1 MIFIS
6 EVTMQTIAEAVII
19 LFALLLFR
27 SFITNIIIKILK
39 KLSEKYNLKNIALVV
54 SSIENPMIN
63 FFTCTGIYFA
73 LIVLPFTA
81 NIAIFINRVY
91 RTFVIITLTQ
101 GALKIVTAYA
111 SELNNAY
118 INKNDKNE
126 RIQMSKTVFPLVS
139 KLIKAII
146 IIIAVAA
153 IAVEFNFRQLSSIIT
168 GIGIGGAALA
178 LASQDLIKNF
188 FGGFA
193 ILTDKSFS
201 VGDWIRVDSFEGTV
215 EELGLRST
223 KIRTIDKEIV
233 TVPNSRF
240 ADRELINCSLREN
253 RRVSFTVG
261 VVYDTPPEKFK
272 NLISQIKSMLDNHP
286 MVKKDSALVKFDK
299 FSSSSLDIVVQY
311 LTNTADYTEYMNIKH
326 DINFEVIDIFKNEEI
341 SFAFPSMSVYMEK

>member
-1 MIFIS
+1 MIFTS
-6 EVTMQTIAEAVII
+6 EVSMQTIAEAIII

-27 SFITNIIIKILK
+27 NFITNIIIKILK
-39 KLSEKYNLKNIALVV
+39 RLSEKYNLKNIALVV
-54 SSIENPMIN
+54 GTIEKPMIN
-63 FFTCTGIYFA
+63 FFTYTGIYFA

-91 RTFVIITLTQ
+91 RTFIIIALTQ
-101 GALKIVTAYA
+101 CALKIVTAYA
-111 SELNNAY
+111 AELNNAY

-126 RIQMSKTVFPLVS
+126 RTQMSKTVFPLIS

-146 IIIAVAA
+146 IVIAVAA
-153 IAVEFNFRQLSSIIT
+153 IAVEFNFRQLSSILT

-188 FGGFA
+188 FGGFV

-253 RRVSFTVG
+253 RRVNFTVG
-261 VVYDTPPEKFK
+261 AVYDTQPEKLK
-272 NLISQIKSMLDNHP
+272 NVISQIKSMLDNHP
-286 MVKKDSALVKFDK
+286 MVKEDTALVKFDK

-326 DINFEVIDIFKNEEI
+326 DINFKIIDIFNNEGI
-341 SFAFPSMSVYMEK
+341 SFAFPSMSLYMEK